1 MLSMKKE
8 TAIVFAGNANRLA
21 KLLGINRSAISQW
34 GEDVPQKRVL
44 QLKNLK
50 PEWFETFVLP
60 N

>member
-8 TAIVFAGNANRLA
+8 TAIAFAGNANKLA

-34 GEDVPQKRVL
+34 GDDVPEKRVK

-50 PEWFETFVLP
+50 PNWFDTLVAP
-60 N
+60 I